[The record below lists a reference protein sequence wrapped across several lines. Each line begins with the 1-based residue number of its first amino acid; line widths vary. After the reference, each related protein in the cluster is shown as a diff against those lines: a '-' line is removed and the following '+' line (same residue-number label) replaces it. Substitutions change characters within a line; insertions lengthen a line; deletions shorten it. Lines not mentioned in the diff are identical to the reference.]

1 MLRSPFVAGRSRVA
15 VRSAFRALS
24 VIATAAI
31 LSGCYT
37 ARDPDVTGSLPVDY
51 RQRHPITISQGDHE
65 LEVFVGGGRGG
76 LNPGQRAEVL
86 AFAQSWRRDATGGV
100 TIRRPVGGP
109 VERSAHDSLRQVLSI
124 LAASGVPNHGIGI
137 QTYKA
142 PDPKLATI
150 HLSYPRVGAQA
161 GPCGLWPNDLGPT
174 YNPEH
179 FRNRPYH
186 NLGCATQQNLA
197 EMVENKA
204 DLVQPR
210 AEGPAYTG
218 KRTYAL
224 DKWRRGESPAT
235 NYPNQNRGI
244 SQVGR

>member
-1 MLRSPFVAGRSRVA
+1 MHRPSRAANGARARSIAA
-15 VRSAFRALS
+15 VRAIAVMSAAVML
-24 VIATAAI
+24 A
-31 LSGCYT
+31 GCYK
-37 ARDPDVTGSLPVDY
+37 AKDPSVTGSLPVDY
-51 RQRHPITISQGDHE
+51 RQRHPITIGQGDRE
-65 LEVFVGGGRGG
+65 LELFVGGGRGG

-86 AFAQSWRRDATGGV
+86 AFAQSWRREATGGV
-100 TIRRPVGGP
+100 TIKRPVGGP
-109 VERSAHDSLRQVLSI
+109 VERAAHDSLRQVLSI

-137 QTYKA
+137 QTYQA
-142 PDPKLATI
+142 PDPRLSTI
-150 HLSYPRVGAQA
+150 HISYPRVSAQA

-197 EMVENKA
+197 AMVENKA

-210 AEGPAYTG
+210 AEGPTYTG
-218 KRTYAL
+218 KRTFAI

-235 NYPNQNRGI
+235 NYPDQNRGI